1 MEEDFDSLFNWGMLA
16 AVVAPTSLDEFTLG
30 NDCLPL
36 LSSMILSA
44 NSTLDMSTL
53 VPFIP
58 WIFLFVL
65 LLSLVE
71 LLLLASNCCDSM
83 ERSEAFDFVWA
94 LRTDHDS
101 SGGGGGDLSNE
112 FSRSRRRDIV
122 DDGGDLSN
130 EFCRL
135 IGGILSKSCCRMV
148 GGGGDLSNE
157 LSL

>member
-30 NDCLPL
+30 NNCLPL

-83 ERSEAFDFVWA
+83 ERSEAFE
-94 LRTDHDS
+94 LRSDNS
-101 SGGGGGDLSNE
+101 SGGGGRDLSNEPSRSLRRDIVDGGGDVSNQFCRLIVGIGDLSNE
-112 FSRSRRRDIV
+112 FS
-122 DDGGDLSN
+122 L
-130 EFCRL
+130 
-135 IGGILSKSCCRMV
+135 
-148 GGGGDLSNE
+148 
-157 LSL
+157 